1 MTDDHSSITID
12 VLANDSDEKGD
23 TLTINSASAQQGSIT
38 ITADNTLLY
47 TPLLGFD
54 GMDIIDYTIDDGNNN
69 QASTQMSVT
78 IKAYEIVTV
87 NDTAKGG
94 SMGLTLIGLVGLV
107 LLRLR
112 RTSQQAKGA
121 LAKVITLMLCVTLT
135 ACSSPDDDAAVLVV
149 AEKAVVEELVLEV
162 GSVATSSARPAV
174 FVDTDSSTALPQQ
187 DNATTSIEM
196 QLPNASLPE
205 TAILK
210 IKLPET
216 MLPVDT
222 LALNTK
228 TAVSPTLT
236 APSDSEDDTP
246 VFEVSADDTVTAS
259 VTETVIESVIPAV
272 TVQATVK
279 APQAVSE
286 IEPLPQLY
294 RACHSCGKASQ
305 RDDRCQL
312 RG

>member
-162 GSVATSSARPAV
+162 GSVATSSASPAV
-174 FVDTDSSTALPQQ
+174 FVDTDCSTSLPQQ
-187 DNATTSIEM
+187 DNATTSIDM
-196 QLPNASLPE
+196 QLPKASLPE